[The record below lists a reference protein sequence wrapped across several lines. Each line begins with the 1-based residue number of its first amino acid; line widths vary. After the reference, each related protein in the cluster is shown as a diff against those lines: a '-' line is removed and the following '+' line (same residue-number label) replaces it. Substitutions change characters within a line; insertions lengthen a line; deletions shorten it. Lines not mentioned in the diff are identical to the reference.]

1 MEFDFLPKLPK
12 SDLDDRSFDDLVQE
26 CLLRIPRYCP
36 EWTHHNP
43 SDPGITLVE
52 LFSWLTDQMLLRF
65 NQVPRRN
72 YVTFLEL
79 MGVRLQPPSPAKTP
93 VTFYLSAG
101 LSENYTIPMDTEVA
115 TLRTETEEA
124 IVFSTDRPVTIGQ
137 PQLRHLLTADIAE
150 MEPQLVRDRFAE
162 SWSLNPDGEWQ
173 GSALSCF
180 NPQPQTGNCFYL
192 VFEPEQPAGNVI
204 SVTFKGE
211 AATPTGINPECP
223 PRQWQAWN
231 GVYWQP
237 ILLNEADDHTDGFS
251 FARLTRQNGNPLQG
265 ADVVLHLPQHWPVTN
280 FASYQGRWIRCVY
293 ETEQTT
299 QWGYRCSPEI
309 VGVSVQAIGA
319 TVDTTQSLQIHNEI
333 LGASDGTPGQT
344 FQLQSAPILPRRDPE
359 YLLVTA
365 VGGIPQRW
373 MEITDFADSGP
384 EDLHYTIDALTGTL
398 QFGPLIR
405 EPAQIKAQTQQRM
418 AQSNANLV
426 ALAPEQQ
433 TLKRQ
438 YGKVPPKGAEL
449 RMATYRT
456 GGGLKGNVQSGM
468 IRILK
473 TAVPY
478 VANVINHQ
486 PAQNGTDA
494 ESLDAAVIRV
504 PQMLRTRDRAVT
516 QEDFETLALTAG
528 QGAVARVL
536 CLPADQTGTP
546 GQVRLLLVPQVR
558 TDAIERGEGLHPDVL
573 SLTPQ
578 LQTQVSD
585 YLDDRRLLGMA
596 IRYDQPHYVGVTVQA
611 EVALE
616 PDYNNAEAQ
625 TEMRHQLQVALYRFL
640 NPITGGPDGRGWPF
654 GRPVYPSDIVT
665 LFQPMPGVRH
675 LGTVQLFELRRQ
687 ESRWQRIL
695 PKEPVIDPGPLGVLC
710 SWQNAQLRSS
720 HAISLL

>member
-79 MGVRLQPPSPAKTP
+79 LGVRLQPPSPAKTP
-93 VTFYLSAG
+93 VTFYLSAA

-137 PQLRHLLTADIAE
+137 PQLRHFLTADIAE
-150 MEPQLVRDRFAE
+150 SEPQLVRDRFAE

-180 NPQPQTGNCFYL
+180 NPQPQIGNCFYL
-192 VFEPEQPAGNVI
+192 VFEPDQPAGNVI

-265 ADVVLHLPQHWPVTN
+265 ADVILHLPQHWPVTN

-293 ETEQTT
+293 ATEQTT

-319 TVDTTQSLQIHNEI
+319 TVDTTQSLQIQNEI
-333 LGASDGTPGQT
+333 LGTSDGTPGQT
-344 FQLQSAPILPRRDPE
+344 VQLQSAPILPRRDQE
-359 YLLVTA
+359 YLLVTPM
-365 VGGIPQRW
+365 GGIPQRW
-373 MEITDFADSGP
+373 TEVTDFADSGP
-384 EDLHYTIDALTGTL
+384 EDLHYTLDSLTGTL

-405 EPAQIKAQTQQRM
+405 EPAQIRVQTQQRM
-418 AQSNANLV
+418 AQANASLMS
-426 ALAPEQQ
+426 LAPEQQ

-449 RMATYRT
+449 RMAIYRT
-456 GGGLKGNVQSGM
+456 GGGLKGNVQAGM
-468 IRILK
+468 IQILK

-478 VANVINHQ
+478 VASVINHQ
-486 PAQNGTDA
+486 SAQNGTDA

-528 QGAVARVL
+528 QGAVARAL
-536 CLPADQTGTP
+536 CLSADQTGIP
-546 GQVRLLLVPQVR
+546 GQVRLLLIPQVN
-558 TDAIERGEGLHPDVL
+558 TDAIERGEGLHPDIL
-573 SLTPQ
+573 SLNPQ
-578 LQTQVSD
+578 LQAQVSD

-596 IRYDQPHYVGVTVQA
+596 IRYDQPNYVGVTVQA

-616 PDYNNAEAQ
+616 PNYGNTEAQ
-625 TEMRHQLQVALYRFL
+625 QTMRHQLQVALYYFL
-640 NPITGGPDGRGWPF
+640 NPITGGPDGQGWPF

-665 LFQPMPGVRH
+665 LFQPIPGVRH

-687 ESRWQRIL
+687 ASRWVRIL